1 MSSTGRAET
10 PGRLALEMDQPT
22 PEPTPVEPDPSGGGP
37 DWDAI
42 RERFRTLRGPDRIL
56 MIASVAYVVAT
67 FLPWYEASIGPA
79 VSMSDGAW
87 NVGALGIMAALLGLG
102 TAAVTVLTTLGI
114 WRIGRESSALVA
126 ILLAP
131 ATLFFTFLRSVI
143 DPPGAAVTR
152 FTLGFVKVSRG
163 SGLWV
168 ALVLAIVMTVGAV
181 QKFRDAAALR

>member
-1 MSSTGRAET
+1 
-10 PGRLALEMDQPT
+10 MDQPP

-37 DWDAI
+37 DWAAV
-42 RERFRTLRGPDRIL
+42 RERIGTLRGPDRIL
-56 MIASVAYVVAT
+56 MIASVGFVVAT

-79 VSMSDGAW
+79 VSVSDGAW

-102 TAAVTVLTTLGI
+102 TAAVAVLTTLGI
-114 WRIGRESSALVA
+114 WRIGRESAALLA

-131 ATLFFTFLRSVI
+131 ATLFFTFLRLVI
-143 DPPGAAVTR
+143 DPPGAVATQ
-152 FTLGFVKVSRG
+152 FTFGFVKVSRG
-163 SGLWV
+163 FGLWV